1 MMTEMDRVASLMWA
15 EEKGVMRGRDE
26 GRADGIAIG
35 SLRQAQSMA
44 KRMLA
49 KNYPLEEIEALTG
62 LSEPEILSLEE

>member
-1 MMTEMDRVASLMWA
+1 MKYLNAYRDSLA
-15 EEKGVMRGRDE
+15 YAKEE
-26 GRADGIAIG
+26 G

-62 LSEPEILSLEE
+62 LSSPEILSLNQSP